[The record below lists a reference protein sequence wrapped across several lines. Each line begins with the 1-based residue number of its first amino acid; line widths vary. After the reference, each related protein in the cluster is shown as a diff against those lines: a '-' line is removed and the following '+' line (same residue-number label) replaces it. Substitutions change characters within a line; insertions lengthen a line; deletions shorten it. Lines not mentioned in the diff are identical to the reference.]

1 MDLRTPSPLLRYAS
15 AVAAVI
21 LAIGA
26 RLLLDPWLE
35 DRLAFAFQY
44 LALAFAAWY
53 GGFGPAILAM
63 VVGSLATRY
72 FILAPRGSFS
82 LENDQQVWAILRYFI
97 DGFAIALLGYALG
110 AVRQRTGALR
120 SSEARYRQ
128 LVEFSLDA
136 IWIHTEDQLV
146 YMNPEAVRVFGVTD
160 ASALLGRPVD
170 EIIHPDERERA
181 RGRRAMMRSTGQ
193 RAPLTVMK
201 FLRADGKTVL
211 LEVRATPIE
220 YEGQA
225 SIVAVG
231 RDVTERVRLEE
242 QLHQAQKLEAV
253 GQLTGGIA
261 HDFNN
266 MLTGII
272 GSLDLMQRYIANGRA
287 DEIGRFTD
295 AAVSSANRAAALTHR
310 LLAFS
315 RRQSLDRKTLDVN
328 ELIHSLED
336 LIRRTKGDPIELKL
350 RLADNVWPVSTD
362 VSQLENA
369 LLNLVINARDAMPDG
384 GELLIET
391 ANVYLDGNDI
401 TTLEPVK
408 AGDYLM
414 LAVSDNGTGMTP
426 SVRSKAFD
434 PFFTTKPIG
443 QGTGLGLSMIYGFA
457 QQSGGHVSLDSLPGQ
472 GTCVRLYLPRL
483 YALEAELPAIEAVAE
498 APAVATGETVVVVE
512 DDPAVRMLV
521 MDLLKELG
529 YRAHEAEDAKGA
541 LPLLESDLRVDLLVT
556 DVGLPGMNGRQM
568 AEIARQ
574 HRPGLK
580 VLFMT
585 GYAQKAAERQG
596 FLEDGMDM
604 VAKPF
609 SIEQLA
615 GKIRTMISQN
625 P

>member
-266 MLTGII
+266 LLTVIVCN
-272 GSLDLMQRYIANGRA
+272 LDLLRELPNVPPPAIQSIDLALN
-287 DEIGRFTD
+287 
-295 AAVSSANRAAALTHR
+295 AALRGSDLTR
-310 LLAFS
+310 QLVAFA
-315 RRQSLDRKTLDVN
+315 RRQALVPQSFSLNERVTAIVGLLQRTLGEQVEIKLVLEPDLWSAMADPTQFESALVN
-328 ELIHSLED
+328 
-336 LIRRTKGDPIELKL
+336 
-350 RLADNVWPVSTD
+350 LA
-362 VSQLENA
+362 
-369 LLNLVINARDAMPDG
+369 INARDAMERSG
-384 GELLIET
+384 RLTIET
-391 ANVYLDGNDI
+391 SNAHLDADYVHGNVDS
-401 TTLEPVK
+401 TV
-408 AGDYLM
+408 GDYVL
-414 LAVSDNGTGMTP
+414 LCVSDTGCGMTP
-426 SVRSKAFD
+426 EVLARAFE
-434 PFFTTKPIG
+434 PFFTTKTHRG
-443 QGTGLGLSMIYGFA
+443 SGLGLSMVYGFA
-457 QQSGGHVSLDSLPGQ
+457 RQSRGHVKIYSEPGH
-472 GTCVRLYLPRL
+472 GTAVRLYLPRATEKAGVGSVSKPDRL
-483 YALEAELPAIEAVAE
+483 QPARPDERIL
-498 APAVATGETVVVVE
+498 VVE
-512 DDPAVRMLV
+512 DNVDVRQTVIRQLR
-521 MDLLKELG
+521 ELG
-529 YRAHEAEDAKGA
+529 YDTIEAGSGKEAIA
-541 LPLLESDLRVDLLVT
+541 LLEKGERVDLLFS
-556 DVGLPGMNGRQM
+556 DVVMPGGMDGTEL
-568 AEIARQ
+568 AESARAL
-574 HRPGLK
+574 RPSLK
-580 VLFMT
+580 ILLTSGFARASIQDAASNAYLKNLLSKPYRKT
-585 GYAQKAAERQG
+585 ELAQRLRATLDAAE
-596 FLEDGMDM
+596 
-604 VAKPF
+604 
-609 SIEQLA
+609 
-615 GKIRTMISQN
+615 
-625 P
+625 